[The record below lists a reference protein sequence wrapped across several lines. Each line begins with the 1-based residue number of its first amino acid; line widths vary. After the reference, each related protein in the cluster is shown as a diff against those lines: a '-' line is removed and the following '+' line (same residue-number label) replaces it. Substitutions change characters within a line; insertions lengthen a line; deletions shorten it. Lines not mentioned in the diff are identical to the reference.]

1 MEKEPIT
8 LNGLQKLKD
17 ELIKKYDIPKG
28 KQLGEKLKKIEN
40 EWVDN
45 NFKISEKQIDN
56 ILYN

>member
-1 MEKEPIT
+1 MPVKA
-8 LNGLQKLKD
+8 D